1 MINKKT
7 AVKLQRNA
15 LDNPPISS
23 VAELDRLIKIYC
35 SLGFDDLEVFCT
47 RKSANKLA
55 SAALSK
61 GFYANTKEIKST
73 DDNLLYLSWSMS
85 ESIQGE

>member
-7 AVKLQRNA
+7 AIKLQRMA
-15 LDNPPISS
+15 LEMPPISS
-23 VAELDRLIKIYC
+23 VSELNTLIKLYC

-55 SAALSK
+55 TAALSK

-85 ESIQGE
+85 ENL

>member
-7 AVKLQRNA
+7 AVKLQKTA
-15 LDNPPISS
+15 LEMPPIES
-23 VAELDRLIKIYC
+23 VSQLNNLIKIYC

-55 SAALSK
+55 AAALSK
-61 GFYANTKEIKST
+61 GFYANTKEIRST
-73 DDNLLYLSWSMS
+73 EDNLLYLSWSMKNGLL
-85 ESIQGE
+85 EE